1 MFPSSPEARVLS
13 TIASYKMISADM
25 AKSLG
30 RVESQAIVERE
41 TAYFLEH
48 IGDIK
53 SAKEFTQNTRLFNY
67 AMKAFGM
74 ADMAYAK
81 GLMIKAME
89 QGIDADDALVNKLTD
104 ARYKEFVETF
114 NFHRHGEL
122 TTIFDKVKQPVV
134 DRYVRQ
140 TLEEQAG
147 EQNEGVRLAL
157 YFERKAGT
165 IKNVYSI
172 LADKA
177 LGEVVRTA
185 LGIPEAVAAG
195 DLDAQAAMIEK
206 RLDVEDFKDPEK
218 VSEFL
223 QRFSAMWEIK
233 NPSNPVQNQLISLI
247 QPAGSF
253 GISVDTMMAI
263 ANLKR

>member
-1 MFPSSPEARVLS
+1 MLS
-13 TIASYKMISADM
+13 TIASYKMITRDM
-25 AKSLG
+25 AKSIE
-30 RVESQAIVERE
+30 RVELQALVERE
-41 TAYFLEH
+41 TTYFLEN
-48 IGDIK
+48 IGEIK
-53 SAKEFTQNTRLFNY
+53 SAREFTENTRLFNY

-81 GLMIKAME
+81 GLMIKAMD
-89 QGIDADDALVNKLTD
+89 QGIDADDALANRLTD
-104 ARYKEFVETF
+104 GRYREFVETF
-114 NFHRHGEL
+114 NFNRHGED
-122 TTIFDKVKQPVV
+122 TTLFDKVRQPVV

-157 YFERKAGT
+157 YFERKAGS

-177 LGEVVRTA
+177 LGQVVRTA
-185 LGIPEAVAAG
+185 LGIPEAAATG

-206 RLDVEDFKDPEK
+206 RLDIEDFQDPEK

-223 QRFSAMWEIK
+223 QRFSAMWEIN
-233 NPSNPVQNQLISLI
+233 NPSNPVQTQLVSLI

>member
-1 MFPSSPEARVLS
+1 MLS
-13 TIASYKMISADM
+13 TIASYKLISRDID
-25 AKSLG
+25 KSIA
-30 RVESQAIVERE
+30 RVESQAMVERE
-41 TAYFLEH
+41 SKYFLEN
-48 IGDIK
+48 IGNIK
-53 SAKEFTQNTRLFNY
+53 SAKEFTENSRLFNF

-89 QGIDADDALVNKLTD
+89 GGIDDDKALANKLTD
-104 ARYKEFVETF
+104 VRYKEFVETF
-114 NFHRHGEL
+114 NFQRHGER
-122 TTIFDKVKQPVV
+122 TTIFDKTREPVV

-157 YFERKAGT
+157 YFERKADS
-165 IKNVYSI
+165 IKSVYSI

-185 LGIPEAVAAG
+185 LGIPEAVATG

-206 RLDVEDFKDPEK
+206 KINVEDFKDPEK
-218 VSEFL
+218 VSAFL
-223 QRFSAMWEIK
+223 QRFAAMWEIK
-233 NPSNPVQNQLISLI
+233 NPTNPAQTQLISLI
-247 QPAGSF
+247 QPAEF

>member
-1 MFPSSPEARVLS
+1 MITTSLS
-13 TIASYKMISADM
+13 YQLITRDLS
-25 AKSLG
+25 KSLE
-30 RVESQAIVERE
+30 RVKSQAVVDRE
-41 TAYFLEH
+41 TAYYLEH

-53 SAKEFTQNTRLFNY
+53 SAKEFTEDSRLFNY

-74 ADMAYAK
+74 SDMAYAK

-89 QGIDADDALVNKLTD
+89 GGIDDDAALVNKLTD
-104 ARYKEFVETF
+104 ARYKEFVTAF
-114 NFHRHGEL
+114 NFQRHGER
-122 TTIFDKVKQPVV
+122 TTLFDKTRQDVV

-147 EQNEGVRLAL
+147 DQNEGVRLAL
-157 YFERKAGT
+157 YFERKASSIT
-165 IKNVYSI
+165 NVYSI

-177 LGEVVRTA
+177 FAEVVRTA
-185 LGIPEAVAAG
+185 LGIPDEVAAG
-195 DLDAQAAMIEK
+195 DLDKQADMIKK
-206 RLDVEDFKDPEK
+206 RIDIEDFQDPDG

-223 QRFSAMWEIK
+223 QRFTAMWEIK
-233 NPSNPVQNQLISLI
+233 NPASTQQTQLISLI
-247 QPAGSF
+247 QPAEF

>member
-1 MFPSSPEARVLS
+1 VLS
-13 TIASYKMISADM
+13 TIASYKMISSDIAR
-25 AKSLG
+25 STE
-30 RVESQAIVERE
+30 RVESQAVVERE
-41 TAYFLEH
+41 TAYFLEN

-53 SAKEFTQNTRLFNY
+53 SAKEFTENSRLFNY

-74 ADMAYAK
+74 SDMAYAK
-81 GLMIKAME
+81 GMMIKAME
-89 QGIDADDALVNKLTD
+89 GGIDADDALVNKLVD
-104 ARYKEFVETF
+104 VRYKEFVDTF
-114 NFHRHGEL
+114 NFNRHGEL
-122 TTIFDKVKQPVV
+122 TTALDKTKQPVV

-157 YFERKAGT
+157 YFERKAASIT
-165 IKNVYSI
+165 SVFSI

-185 LGIPEAVAAG
+185 LGIPDEVAAG
-195 DLDAQAAMIEK
+195 DLDAQAALIGK
-206 RLDVEDFKDPEK
+206 KLDVADFKDPEK
-218 VSEFL
+218 VSNFL
-223 QRFSAMWEIK
+223 QRFAAMWEIK
-233 NPSNPVQNQLISLI
+233 NPTNDTQTQLISLI
-247 QPAGSF
+247 QPSGNF

>member
-1 MFPSSPEARVLS
+1 MLS
-13 TIASYKMISADM
+13 TIASYKMITRDM
-25 AKSLG
+25 AKSIE
-30 RVESQAIVERE
+30 RVESQALVERE

-48 IGDIK
+48 IGEIK
-53 SAKEFTQNTRLFNY
+53 SAKELTKNTRLFNY

-89 QGIDADDALVNKLTD
+89 QGVDDDDALVNKLTD
-104 ARYKEFVETF
+104 GRYREFVETF
-114 NFHRHGEL
+114 NFERHGEL
-122 TTIFDKVKQPVV
+122 TTQLEKVGKPVV

-157 YFERKAGT
+157 YFERKAGS
-165 IKNVYSI
+165 IKNVFSI

-177 LGEVVRTA
+177 LAEVVRTA
-185 LGIPEAVAAG
+185 IGLSDAAAAG

-206 RLDVEDFKDPEK
+206 RIDIEDFKDPEK

-223 QRFSAMWEIK
+223 QRFSAMWELK
-233 NPSNPVQNQLISLI
+233 SPSNTAQTQLISLI
-247 QPAGSF
+247 QPATNGF
-253 GISVDTMMAI
+253 GISMDTMMAI
-263 ANLKR
+263 TNLKR